1 VSSIVGST
9 PSIGQTDAVL
19 QSRLKAAQ
27 DTPNSALAVCLVYVQ
42 VVYSLCTPCVAHN
55 YTVFALGHTRYTS
68 SMTTDQ
74 IILFS
79 LFGAVFGLLLWGR
92 FRYDLVAF
100 SALLGGVVLGV
111 VPTKDAFSGF
121 GHPATIIVALVLV
134 VSAGLVRSGAVYLIT
149 RTLVDASRSLGAHIA
164 IMGAI
169 GGVLSAF
176 MNNVAALA
184 LLMPVDIQTARK
196 AGRAPGLSLMPL
208 SFATI
213 LGGMATLIGTP
224 PNIIIASIRE
234 ETLGEPFK
242 MFDFA
247 PVGIVTAIAGLLFV
261 AFIGWRLI
269 PAQDSKQAGATLESY
284 TDYLAE
290 LTVPTDSK
298 HIGKRVSELYEIAE
312 KNDVAILGLI
322 RKGKTQYG
330 TAKNNILQGQDT
342 LVIQAAPE
350 ALDEFRAA
358 LNLDFTDTK
367 REEFLSGA
375 SEGLTVIEVVAT
387 ESSRITGKTAEAI
400 GLAWR
405 QRTVLMG
412 LSRKGKTVKS
422 RMRKTVIEAGD
433 ILLLLAPQDAAND
446 VIEWL
451 GCLPLA
457 DRGVAVTENSKV
469 WLAIGLFAGAVA
481 LASFGI
487 VYLPIALGLVVVA
500 YVLAKI
506 VPLSEL
512 YTHIEWPVV
521 VLLGS
526 MIPLGAA
533 LETSGGTEL
542 ISGALLDLTGELAPW
557 MILTV
562 LMVVT
567 MTLSDVLNNTA
578 TTIVAAPI
586 AIQMAQSLDVSPDPF
601 LMAVAVAASSAYLTP
616 IGHKNNTLI
625 LGPGGYSFGD
635 YWRMGLPLE
644 ILIVAVSVPAIL
656 VFWPL

>member
-1 VSSIVGST
+1 MT
-9 PSIGQTDAVL
+9 P
-19 QSRLKAAQ
+19 
-27 DTPNSALAVCLVYVQ
+27 
-42 VVYSLCTPCVAHN
+42 
-55 YTVFALGHTRYTS
+55 
-68 SMTTDQ
+68 DQ
-74 IILFS
+74 IILFT
-79 LFGAVFGLLLWGR
+79 LFGLVFAMLLWGR
-92 FRYDLVAF
+92 FRYDIVAF
-100 SALLGGVVLGV
+100 GALLVGVVLGV
-111 VPTKDAFSGF
+111 VPTEDAFSGF

-149 RTLVDASRSLGAHIA
+149 RTLVDASRKLGGHIA

-196 AGRAPGLSLMPL
+196 AGRSPGLSLMPL

-213 LGGMATLIGTP
+213 LGGMVTLIGTP

-234 ETLGEPFK
+234 ESFGEPFA

-247 PVGIVTAIAGLLFV
+247 PVGGITALAGLIFV
-261 AFIGWRLI
+261 ALIGWRLI
-269 PAQDSKQAGATLESY
+269 PTPDGKAAGATLESY

-290 LTVPTDSK
+290 LTVPDGSK
-298 HIGKRVSELYEIAE
+298 LIGKRLRELYDDAE
-312 KNDVAILGLI
+312 KNDVAILGLM
-322 RKGKTQYG
+322 RDGKRRYG
-330 TAKNNILQGQDT
+330 TAQNSTLAAQD
-342 LVIQAAPE
+342 IIIIEAAPE
-350 ALDEFRAA
+350 ALDEFRSA

-367 REEFLSGA
+367 REELLSAA
-375 SEGLTVIEVVAT
+375 SDGLTVIEVVAT
-387 ESSRITGKTAEAI
+387 ETSRITGKTADAI

-412 LSRKGKTVKS
+412 LSRKGKPVKS
-422 RMRKTVIEAGD
+422 QMRKTVIQAGD
-433 ILLLLAPQDAAND
+433 ILLLLAPNDAAAD
-446 VIEWL
+446 VTDWL

-457 DRGVAVTENSKV
+457 DRGVAVTVNSKV

-481 LASFGI
+481 LASFGL
-487 VYLPIALGLVVVA
+487 VYLPIALGLVVMA
-500 YVLAKI
+500 YVLARI

-542 ISGALLDLTGELAPW
+542 IAGALVGLTEGLAPW
-557 MILTV
+557 IILTV

-578 TTIVAAPI
+578 TTIVAAPVG
-586 AIQMAQSLDVSPDPF
+586 IQMADSLNVSADPF
-601 LMAVAVAASSAYLTP
+601 LMAVAVAASSAFLTP

-644 ILIVAVSVPAIL
+644 LLVVAVSIPAIL